1 MTIQS
6 LKQRLSIRNISQSFL
21 RVVRRFPVATVLLT
35 ALTALL
41 SYMVVSD
48 SENGRVVSFL
58 LSFLCVGT
66 VISLATSLWGEEQAN
81 PRLKRIVESV
91 SLTVCGVY
99 CALLF
104 LFDIIPNSGLP
115 SFYIGH
121 TAWIVLIVLL
131 VPFGSFLREQDDLKV
146 WHFIMSLC
154 VALLISSVATWVLSG
169 GIEGLVFGTA
179 ALFDFHVPDN
189 LPLVIMIVCGVLLFG
204 MLFLA
209 LIPYDERKH
218 NASDTMPSFLIK
230 IVSWLLLPLLGCYIL
245 VLYVYGITILV
256 NWELPKG
263 MISWL
268 VSAVMGVYMLCY
280 ILLYPQVTHRD
291 SWQSKVLTHLLPIV
305 ILPLLVLMSVGVVR
319 RFTDYG
325 ITAPR
330 LYLLTLLIW
339 FYAVC
344 IAMLVVP
351 RKRFRRIVFSFAA
364 LFILS
369 SGHPLNYYRLCRPYL
384 SAKIDKMIA
393 EKGLQLPLDW
403 YALCYTS
410 NPDDELHQLD
420 TELAYMKDCYGRD
433 YVSRWV
439 GESERFSKDAIK
451 GKREELWAIS
461 YTKRPGENLSP
472 QGYTTFRWVNNDSD
486 ELPSQLT
493 EDSIVNG
500 ILHVP
505 YEDAVLLFDTAAIR
519 LAEQNNELL
528 IVPSSNGKVAYSAQ
542 NISVTAYTDRTID
555 IQYSGY
561 MFAKE

>member
-1 MTIQS
+1 MTFQS
-6 LKQRLSIRNISQSFL
+6 LKQRLSLRNISQSFL

-48 SENGRVVSFL
+48 NESGRFTSFL
-58 LSFLCVGT
+58 LSFLSVGT

-81 PRLKRIVESV
+81 PRLRGIVESV
-91 SLTVCGVY
+91 SLIVCAVY

-104 LFDIIPNSGLP
+104 LFDIFPNSGLP
-115 SFYIGH
+115 SYYIGH
-121 TAWIVLIVLL
+121 AAWIVLIVLL

-268 VSAVMGVYMLCY
+268 VSVVMGVYVLCY
-280 ILLYPQVTHRD
+280 ILLYPQVTNRD
-291 SWQSKVLTHLLPIV
+291 SWQSKVLTYRLPIV

-344 IAMLVVP
+344 IAILVVP
-351 RKRFRRIVFSFAA
+351 RKRFRWIVFSFAA

-369 SGHPLNYYRLCRPYL
+369 SGHPLNYYRLCRSYL
-384 SAKIDKMIA
+384 SEKIDRMIA

-403 YALCYTS
+403 YALCYSS

-420 TELAYMKDCYGRD
+420 TELAYMNDCYGRD

-439 GESERFSKDAIK
+439 GESERFSKNETK
-451 GKREELWAIS
+451 GKREELWTIS

-486 ELPSQLT
+486 ELPSKLT

-505 YEDAVLLFDTAAIR
+505 YEDAVLLFDTAVIR
-519 LAEQNNELL
+519 QAEQNDELL

-542 NISVTAYTDRTID
+542 NISVTAYMDRTID

-561 MFAKE
+561 MFTKE

>member
-1 MTIQS
+1 
-6 LKQRLSIRNISQSFL
+6 
-21 RVVRRFPVATVLLT
+21 
-35 ALTALL
+35 
-41 SYMVVSD
+41 
-48 SENGRVVSFL
+48 
-58 LSFLCVGT
+58 
-66 VISLATSLWGEEQAN
+66 
-81 PRLKRIVESV
+81 
-91 SLTVCGVY
+91 
-99 CALLF
+99 
-104 LFDIIPNSGLP
+104 
-115 SFYIGH
+115 
-121 TAWIVLIVLL
+121 
-131 VPFGSFLREQDDLKV
+131 
-146 WHFIMSLC
+146 
-154 VALLISSVATWVLSG
+154 
-169 GIEGLVFGTA
+169 
-179 ALFDFHVPDN
+179 
-189 LPLVIMIVCGVLLFG
+189 MIVCGVLLFG

-280 ILLYPQVTHRD
+280 ILLYPQVTNRD

-351 RKRFRRIVFSFAA
+351 RKRFRRIVFSFAV

-420 TELAYMKDCYGRD
+420 SELAYMKDCYGRD

-439 GESERFSKDAIK
+439 GESERFSKDATK
-451 GKREELWAIS
+451 GKREELWTIS

-493 EDSIVNG
+493 EDSVVNG